1 MLKSLYEIEN
11 FELFLSSWDVYK
23 EQEILADLVALDE
36 ECYTIESSADI
47 LTIACPNLY
56 AVVKIQ
62 FDDYGYVMA
71 VGVSQ

>member
-11 FELFLSSWDVYK
+11 FELFLSDWDVYK
-23 EQEILADLVALDE
+23 EQDILSDLTALDE
-36 ECYTIESSADI
+36 ECYTVESTSDI
-47 LTIACPNLY
+47 LTVAAPRLNAI
-56 AVVKIQ
+56 VKIQ

>member
-11 FELFLSSWDVYK
+11 FELFLSDWNIYK
-23 EQEILADLVALDE
+23 EQDILSDLAALDE
-36 ECYTIESSADI
+36 ECYTVESTPDI
-47 LTIACPNLY
+47 LTVAVPSLHT
-56 AVVKIQ
+56 VVKIQ